1 MRTPG
6 IMSDGMLSYG
16 KARPFLLS
24 AGIVRGK
31 VGFIL
36 EQEEV
41 MPRQYNYE
49 CPISKLKAL

>member
-1 MRTPG
+1 
-6 IMSDGMLSYG
+6 MSDGMLFYG